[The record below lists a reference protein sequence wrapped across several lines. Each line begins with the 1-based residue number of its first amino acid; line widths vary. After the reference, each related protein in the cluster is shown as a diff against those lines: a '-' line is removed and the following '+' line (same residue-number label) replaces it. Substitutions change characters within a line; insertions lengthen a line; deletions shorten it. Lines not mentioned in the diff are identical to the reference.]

1 MEPKTSD
8 LVSIQIEKSKEKLDA
23 AKVLLREGFIDDA
36 ISRAYYGV
44 FHAASPVLLAEG
56 ITVDSHSGLK
66 TIFGLRLIKPGKI
79 DQKYGR
85 WLNRLKDERENGD
98 YDIFTSF
105 NQEGAQ
111 ESINEAEDFIREMER
126 YLIQNYGFE
135 FPLNQKLKKDPP

>member
-44 FHAASPVLLAEG
+44 FHAASAVLLAEG

-66 TIFGLRLIKPGKI
+66 TMFGLRLIKTEKI

-85 WLNRLKDERENGD
+85 WLNRLKVERENGD

-105 NQEGAQ
+105 NQEDAQ
-111 ESINEAEDFIREMER
+111 ESINEAEEFIEEMTR
-126 YLIQNYGFE
+126 YLIRNYGF
-135 FPLNQKLKKDPP
+135 KLPP

>member
-8 LVSIQIEKSKEKLDA
+8 LVSIQIEKGKEKLDA

-44 FHAASPVLLAEG
+44 FHAASAVLLAEG

-66 TIFGLRLIKPGKI
+66 TMFGLRLIKTEQI

-85 WLNRLKDERENGD
+85 WLNRLKDDRENGD

-105 NQEGAQ
+105 KHEDAEN
-111 ESINEAEDFIREMER
+111 SITEAEEFIKEMER

-135 FPLNQKLKKDPP
+135 FP